1 MSVQQIV
8 AEARQLPPDEL
19 AELVEVLLGEVG
31 EPDPEIDEAWKVEV
45 RRRVAEIESGRV
57 KLIPGEQVMADHL
70 TSGLVSG
77 HIFI

>member
-8 AEARQLPPDEL
+8 AEARQLPPEEL

-45 RRRVAEIESGRV
+45 RRRVAEIESGRI

-70 TSGLVSG
+70 TSGLVSS